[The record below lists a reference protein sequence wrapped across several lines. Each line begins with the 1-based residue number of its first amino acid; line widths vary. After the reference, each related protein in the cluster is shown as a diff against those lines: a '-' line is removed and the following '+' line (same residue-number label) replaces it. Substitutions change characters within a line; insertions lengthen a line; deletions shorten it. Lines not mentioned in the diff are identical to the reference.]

1 MKHAEHI
8 VEITLNSRYPR
19 MSGGDHGTDHFV
31 GRLFQINSIH
41 LSARHHQVICAQAGN
56 LERALH
62 HREGIRSDQTVR
74 ARFRKCANEVLFSV
88 AGIFI
93 GTKGRGQPV
102 KKAFVFF

>member
-19 MSGGDHGTDHFV
+19 MSGGDHRTDHFI

-56 LERALH
+56 L
-62 HREGIRSDQTVR
+62 
-74 ARFRKCANEVLFSV
+74 
-88 AGIFI
+88 
-93 GTKGRGQPV
+93 
-102 KKAFVFF
+102 